1 MIFCRINLAYARTI
15 RPTVLAMKKRSPNIL
30 LINPWIYDFAAHD
43 LWSKPLGLL
52 MLGGF
57 LRAHGY
63 QLRVL
68 DCLDIY
74 DPRLQEVEGMK
85 PATRRGFGTGKFYRT
100 KVSKPAALEQ
110 FERPYYRFGITAE
123 IFQER
128 LLDGPKPDVVLVTS
142 TMTYWYPGVL
152 ESTRLV
158 KKHFS
163 DVPIVLGGIYATL
176 CREHAISNSGADQVL
191 SGPGET
197 QILQLLEKLTG
208 QSSAKPPHTSEVNA
222 LPWPAFDL
230 LPDPQY
236 VCTLTSRGCPFRCPY
251 CASDLLFPGF
261 VRRDPIEVV
270 DELEHWHEKY
280 SIVNVAF
287 YDDAL
292 LLDAS
297 EHILALLAEA
307 RRRKLPLQFHTP
319 NAVHISG
326 LSTEVCEA
334 LSVSGFKTLRLGL
347 ETSDDERQLQ
357 LGGKVKP
364 GAFAT
369 AMDNLTRAGFQ
380 AGRIG
385 VYLLC
390 GLPGQDPA
398 EVAQSIRM
406 VRDHGARPYLA
417 EYSPIPGTRFWEE
430 ALRCSPF
437 DLANEPLYHNN
448 SILPCQSEHFGLE
461 ELQEL
466 KQLCRV

>member
-1 MIFCRINLAYARTI
+1 
-15 RPTVLAMKKRSPNIL
+15 MKKTPNVL

-57 LRAHGY
+57 LRAHSY
-63 QLRVL
+63 QLRLL

-85 PATRRGFGTGKFYRT
+85 PATRRTFGTGKFYRQ
-100 KVSKPAALEQ
+100 KVAKPAALKQ
-110 FERPYYRFGITAE
+110 FDRSYYRFGITSE

-128 LLDGPKPDVVLVTS
+128 LLEGPEPDVVLVTS
-142 TMTYWYPGVL
+142 TMTYWYPGVQ
-152 ESTRLV
+152 ECIRLV
-158 KKHFS
+158 KVHFP
-163 DVPIVLGGIYATL
+163 DVPVILGGIYATL
-176 CREHAISNSGADQVL
+176 CSEHASQNSGADHVL
-191 SGPGET
+191 PGPGENG
-197 QILQLLEKLTG
+197 ILQLLGEITG
-208 QSSAKPPHTSEVNA
+208 HSVEEQFEPVELNT

-230 LPDPQY
+230 LPHLDY
-236 VCTLTSRGCPFRCPY
+236 VCTLTSRGCPYRCPY
-251 CASDLLFPGF
+251 CASPLLYPQFF
-261 VRRDPIEVV
+261 RRNPNQVA
-270 DELEHWHEKY
+270 DELEYWHDKY
-280 SIVNVAF
+280 SVVDVAF

-292 LLDAS
+292 LAGA
-297 EHILALLAEA
+297 EGHIMDLLAEV

-326 LSTEVCEA
+326 LSAEVCKA
-334 LSVSGFKTLRLGL
+334 LFVSGFKTLRLGL

-357 LGGKVKP
+357 LGAKVKP
-364 GAFAT
+364 GAFAV
-369 AMDNLTRAGFQ
+369 AMANLAKAGFQ
-380 AGRIG
+380 TDEIG

-417 EYSPIPGTRFWEE
+417 EYSPIPGTRFWE
-430 ALRCSPF
+430 AAVRCSPF
-437 DLANEPLYHNN
+437 DLAGEPLYHNN
-448 SILPCQSEHFGLE
+448 SILPCRSKRFGLE

-466 KQLCRV
+466 KQLCRD